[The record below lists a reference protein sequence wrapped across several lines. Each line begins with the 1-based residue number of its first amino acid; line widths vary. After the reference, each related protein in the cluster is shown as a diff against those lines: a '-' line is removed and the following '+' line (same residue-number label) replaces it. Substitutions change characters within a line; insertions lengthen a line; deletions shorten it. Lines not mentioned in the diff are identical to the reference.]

1 MFSFRPLNHDADR
14 AHHRPASDWR
24 RCHQY
29 ALALAIPI
37 QWHVIFDM
45 DSFAWAEGRRKS
57 GSFDSG
63 KDSFAWA
70 AHAHARAADAEP
82 GGCH

>member
-1 MFSFRPLNHDADR
+1 MVPETNCVLKLTHSLFLRPLFPYDADR

-29 ALALAIPI
+29 AVALAIPL
-37 QWHVIFDM
+37 QWHVIFDI
-45 DSFAWAEGRRKS
+45 DA
-57 GSFDSG
+57 
-63 KDSFAWA
+63 FAWA

-82 GGCH
+82 LGCH